1 MTEQPSPLAAAL
13 LQLQRD
19 LPQVHKGETARVET
33 QKGSYSYQFAGLSAV
48 TEAVLPRLTALGLV
62 WICRPTLSADGR
74 PVLAYALVHVDSGER
89 ESGEMP
95 LLIPANPTPQ
105 QIGSA
110 ISYGRRYALLAVTGV
125 APAGD
130 DDDAASASA
139 KPAPARKTTA
149 KRASTQGG
157 GTEDDQDELG
167 RQRRR
172 LRAVYGKEP
181 KPEGDKDAVRAAWLV
196 DLSNLA
202 GRPVESSDDL
212 TIVELRNVI
221 RKVED
226 RQRKRQEANHG

>member
-1 MTEQPSPLAAAL
+1 MTDQPGTLTAAL

-89 ESGEMP
+89 ETGEMP

-130 DDDAASASA
+130 DDDAASASV
-139 KPAPARKTTA
+139 KPARKAAPRRTA
-149 KRASTQGG
+149 GADDKPAKSALDGPMSDVTRRAMHAAFNDAGIRDRDGKLNFAAEVLGMETLASSTEL
-157 GTEDDQDELG
+157 TERQARQVVQALREGVGDDH
-167 RQRRR
+167 
-172 LRAVYGKEP
+172 
-181 KPEGDKDAVRAAWLV
+181 
-196 DLSNLA
+196 
-202 GRPVESSDDL
+202 
-212 TIVELRNVI
+212 T
-221 RKVED
+221 
-226 RQRKRQEANHG
+226 EAPA